1 MRAIDE
7 VDVTQPVSAPHDLPA
22 APRPMRAMAAVVGA
36 VIAAVM
42 LLGTLALWGH
52 YGTAVFFEMI
62 TSGFAACF

>member
-1 MRAIDE
+1 MP
-7 VDVTQPVSAPHDLPA
+7 QPVSIPDALPA
-22 APRPMRAMAAVVGA
+22 APRSARAFAVAGGVLGA
-36 VIAAVM
+36 VI